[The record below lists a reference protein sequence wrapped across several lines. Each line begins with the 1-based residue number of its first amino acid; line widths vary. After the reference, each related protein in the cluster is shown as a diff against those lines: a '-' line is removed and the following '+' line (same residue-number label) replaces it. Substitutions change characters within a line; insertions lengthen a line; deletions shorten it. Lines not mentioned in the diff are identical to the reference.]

1 MVYFLEIS
9 IELPIILTGIASAF
23 LHKKFANKIEIP
35 LKEKVLKRLCPV
47 LYSKLEYSHDG
58 KYSFSEM
65 RDLVEK
71 RFLNSYDS
79 IKIVEDSI
87 FFPMQKD
94 GKNFYVHGFELETTQ
109 TRGSGKNRRTVTT
122 NHDYLIKAKFPQAR
136 MPMNAD
142 LFIKTDSH
150 DNSNSS
156 SGGFFANWFIILIA
170 FFAFSPLIFI
180 GIFAV
185 QNGQGIDFMNII
197 TVVIAIVLVVILVPF
212 LKKLFSRP
220 KQARVKLENIE
231 FEKFFDVYCDD
242 QVTSRMIITPAF
254 MDRLVQFAQKTGNQY
269 EFLFRSN
276 IMYVKRKIN
285 GSYLEAGTSKD
296 MTKNLDGYVKF
307 YTDMREIMQF
317 VYDMNLMYLS
327 KTDVNFVGENY
338 EVRHSP
344 IMGSTSGEAIDSGSA
359 TKTAIIGAAGGLL
372 GGLL

>member
-1 MVYFLEIS
+1 M
-9 IELPIILTGIASAF
+9 GIASAF

-65 RDLVEK
+65 KDLVKK

-94 GKNFYVHGFELETTQ
+94 GKNFYVHGFELKTTE
-109 TRGSGKNRRTVTT
+109 TRGSGRDRRTVTT
-122 NHDYLIKAKFPQAR
+122 NHDYLIKAEFPQAR
-136 MPMNAD
+136 IPMNAD
-142 LFIKTDSH
+142 LFIKTDAF
-150 DNSNSS
+150 DNIKKQ
-156 SGGFFANWFIILIA
+156 GLIGIIYYILI
-170 FFAFSPLIFI
+170 SI
-180 GIFAV
+180 IFAV
-185 QNGQGIDFMNII
+185 LFFLFFKLSIRTGNFVIPLFM
-197 TVVIAIVLVVILVPF
+197 VVILGLMGYFVF
-212 LKKLFSRP
+212 KDKKEREKL
-220 KQARVKLENIE
+220 RVKLENIE

-254 MDRLVQFAQKTGNQY
+254 MDRLVQFSQKTGNQY

-276 IMYVKRKIN
+276 IMYVKREIN
-285 GSYLEAGTSKD
+285 GAYLEAGTSKD

-338 EVRHSP
+338 EIKHLP
-344 IMGSTSGEAIDSGSA
+344 IPGSSTDAQVVNNEKVIKSVAIGS
-359 TKTAIIGAAGGLL
+359 IGSLI
-372 GGLL
+372 

>member
-1 MVYFLEIS
+1 MVYFLETS
-9 IELPIILTGIASAF
+9 IEVPVILIGIASAF

-122 NHDYLIKAKFPQAR
+122 NHDYLIKAEFPQAR

-142 LFIKTDSH
+142 LFIKTDAKR
-150 DNSNSS
+150 DLKNMKSS
-156 SGGFFANWFIILIA
+156 SLVFVVFFIIFFLATGSVGMQTGDFTMFMVMLLVGGIVGILIY
-170 FFAFSPLIFI
+170 F
-180 GIFAV
+180 
-185 QNGQGIDFMNII
+185 N
-197 TVVIAIVLVVILVPF
+197 
-212 LKKLFSRP
+212 KKRREKL
-220 KQARVKLENIE
+220 RVKLENIE

-285 GSYLEAGTSKD
+285 GAYLEAGTSKD

-344 IMGSTSGEAIDSGSA
+344 IIGYTTNSETIDN
-359 TKTAIIGAAGGLL
+359 
-372 GGLL
+372 